1 MNLNTLT
8 AYATILGTGVL
19 IGGAVIGGIWR
30 YWTWRQEHGTNVTVQ
45 ISMGFIVGFGPN
57 AIDAVQITVFN
68 RSAHPIR
75 VAGVG
80 VEMNDGSKRT
90 GQVTGSKVGADI
102 PGIVNPHDSGST
114 WLETSDL
121 TQNGFDVFRPARAFA
136 HIADRNERLW
146 SKRRTLM
153 RRS

>member
-1 MNLNTLT
+1 
-8 AYATILGTGVL
+8 
-19 IGGAVIGGIWR
+19 
-30 YWTWRQEHGTNVTVQ
+30 
-45 ISMGFIVGFGPN
+45 MGFVVGFGP

-80 VEMNDGSKRT
+80 VEINDGSNRT
-90 GQVTGSKVGADI
+90 GQVTGLKLGADI
-102 PGIVNPHDSGST
+102 PGIVDPHDSGFT
-114 WLETSDL
+114 WLEAADL

-136 HIADRNERLW
+136 NIADRNGRLW